1 MKRKRY
7 TNDIPKTTSLTIADY
22 RDFLEWVQ
30 DIELKDK
37 VAVREG
43 LKEGLKWWN
52 KLEEM
57 KVSSMIKKEPEKGK
71 LLKNEL
77 RYLKERIYILE
88 TAEKKAK
95 WM

>member
-7 TNDIPKTTSLTIADY
+7 TNDIPKTTSLAIAEY

-57 KVSSMIKKEPEKGK
+57 KVSSMIR
-71 LLKNEL
+71 NEL